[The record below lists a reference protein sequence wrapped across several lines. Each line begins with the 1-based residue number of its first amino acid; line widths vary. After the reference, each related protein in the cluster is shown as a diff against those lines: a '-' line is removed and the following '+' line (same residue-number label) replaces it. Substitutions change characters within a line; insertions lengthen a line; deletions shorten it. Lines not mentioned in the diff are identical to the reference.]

1 MPPEFGIGGFGV
13 WASRASRASR
23 MGRTGRTGSGESFI
37 IQDKSDKNALLGNK
51 TVLVASTLLDFYI
64 SKDILERWTR
74 RLNAEDIG

>member
-1 MPPEFGIGGFGV
+1 VGWAGRRGAEAGGG
-13 WASRASRASR
+13 AER
-23 MGRTGRTGSGESFI
+23 GGTGRTGSDGSDESFI